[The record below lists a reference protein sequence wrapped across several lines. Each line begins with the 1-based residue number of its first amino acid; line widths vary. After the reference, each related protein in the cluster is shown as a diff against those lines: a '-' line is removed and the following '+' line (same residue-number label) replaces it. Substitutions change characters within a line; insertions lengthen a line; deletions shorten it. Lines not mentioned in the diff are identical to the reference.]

1 MKHINTGVN
10 IDIDTNKKKS
20 VFDGLK
26 MAQHTIYCFKSAL
39 NLARPMLT

>member
-26 MAQHTIYCFKSAL
+26 MAQHIIYCFKSAL
-39 NLARPMLT
+39 NFARPMLT